1 MYICKTLD
9 LTLYN
14 SSVYTNLFDN
24 VILKTT
30 YLYVTSLNT
39 FNSSVHSLS
48 SPETHEFTSTQTCN
62 KVVDFGFV
70 KTHKAG
76 STTLISI
83 LQRFGYK
90 HKLLLALPKQ
100 GL

>member
-1 MYICKTLD
+1 MLR
-9 LTLYN
+9 
-14 SSVYTNLFDN
+14 
-24 VILKTT
+24 TT
-30 YLYVTSLNT
+30 YLYVASRNA

-62 KVVDFGFV
+62 KVVDFAFV

-83 LQRFGYK
+83 LQRFG
-90 HKLLLALPKQ
+90 HTHNLLFALPRH